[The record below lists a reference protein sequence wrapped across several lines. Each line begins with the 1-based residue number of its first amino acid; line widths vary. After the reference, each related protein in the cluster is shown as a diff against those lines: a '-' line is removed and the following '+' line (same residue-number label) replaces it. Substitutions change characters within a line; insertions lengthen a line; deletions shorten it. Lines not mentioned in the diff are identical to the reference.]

1 VQEKLWKK
9 WICANLAMDETPSF
23 SMSSFGG
30 AKHFCGLIERIQG
43 FAGQKNWRWGF
54 LIVRLLVELM
64 FCRTK
69 RWIGF
74 DDLNHCGFLCFG
86 EGEVDRPR

>member
-9 WICANLAMDETPSF
+9 WICANLAMDETPLF

-43 FAGQKNWRWGF
+43 FAGQK
-54 LIVRLLVELM
+54 
-64 FCRTK
+64 
-69 RWIGF
+69 IGDGVF
-74 DDLNHCGFLCFG
+74 
-86 EGEVDRPR
+86 